1 MMLHTGHG
9 ALPDADRAE
18 ILKALVIS
26 LKGNSRKSDRKV
38 FFFPFFFGTHWR
50 HMKGTIYCA
59 LGAQPI
65 IERER
70 YIVPLGLSSIHTALG
85 LSSIY
90 GALGLPWARVLR

>member
-1 MMLHTGHG
+1 
-9 ALPDADRAE
+9 
-18 ILKALVIS
+18 
-26 LKGNSRKSDRKV
+26 
-38 FFFPFFFGTHWR
+38 
-50 HMKGTIYCA
+50 MKGTIYCA

-65 IERER
+65 IERDI